1 MPSYR
6 IVQLGNTDVFR
17 VEQRVVERA
26 DNEREWQTVSFAED
40 QGHASLGSMDY
51 SGWKERFD
59 TEDHAEA
66 AAIRAW
72 GASGSRDQEWR
83 VV

>member
-17 VEQRVVERA
+17 VERHVEDTA
-26 DNEREWQTVSFAED
+26 ENEREWQTVSFAED
-40 QGHASLGSMDY
+40 EGHASLGMDY
-51 SGWKERFD
+51 PGWKCRFD
-59 TEDHAEA
+59 TEDEAEA
-66 AAIRAW
+66 AAVKAW
-72 GASGSRDQEWR
+72 GASGSRSQEWR